1 MVKTNKY
8 KVSSLIIS
16 KFSSSLCVMFEFIF
30 CLLEKCFFL
39 GENEKEEKRKYF
51 ITEEEEIYIREQYK
65 KLVVL

>member
-1 MVKTNKY
+1 M
-8 KVSSLIIS
+8 
-16 KFSSSLCVMFEFIF
+16 MFEFIF

-39 GENEKEEKRKYF
+39 GENENENEKEEKRKYF